1 MFLISFKCGKYKG
14 FQLMPQSRYDNYCN
28 IMDRANKYLDLNMG
42 KFYFYPEDGMKPIII
57 SGSKALN
64 SCFKEEEFSVEECL
78 ALMSLV
84 DYNINDAYGFFPLDD
99 INNALWE
106 FTSITGDEL

>member
-1 MFLISFKCGKYKG
+1 MS
-14 FQLMPQSRYDNYCN
+14 QSRYDNYCD
-28 IMDRANKYLDLNMG
+28 IMDRANKYLDQNMG
-42 KFYFYPEDGMKPIII
+42 SFYLDLEDGTKPIVIG
-57 SGSKALN
+57 GSKALN
-64 SCFKEEEFSVEECL
+64 SCFKEEEFSIEECV

-106 FTSITGDEL
+106 FASITGDEP

>member
-1 MFLISFKCGKYKG
+1 MS
-14 FQLMPQSRYDNYCN
+14 QSRYDNYCD
-28 IMDRANKYLDLNMG
+28 IMDRANKYLDQNMG
-42 KFYFYPEDGMKPIII
+42 SFYLDPKDGTKPIVIG
-57 SGSKALN
+57 GSKALN
-64 SCFKEEEFSVEECL
+64 SCFKEEEFSIEECV

>member
-1 MFLISFKCGKYKG
+1 MFLVSFKYGKYKG
-14 FQLMPQSRYDNYCN
+14 FQLMSQSRYDNYCN
-28 IMDRANKYLDLNMG
+28 IMDRANKYLDQNIG
-42 KFYFYPEDGMKPIII
+42 KLYLYPEDGMKPIVI

-64 SCFKEEEFSVEECL
+64 SCFKEEEFSIEECV

>member
-1 MFLISFKCGKYKG
+1 MFLISFKYGKYKG
-14 FQLMPQSRYDNYCN
+14 FQLMSQSRYDNYCD
-28 IMDRANKYLDLNMG
+28 IMDRANKYLDQNMG
-42 KFYFYPEDGMKPIII
+42 KFYLYPEDGMKPIII

-64 SCFKEEEFSVEECL
+64 NYFKEEEFSIEECV

-106 FTSITGDEL
+106 FASITGDEL

>member
-1 MFLISFKCGKYKG
+1 MS
-14 FQLMPQSRYDNYCN
+14 QSRYDNYCN
-28 IMDRANKYLDLNMG
+28 IMDRANKYLDQNIG
-42 KFYFYPEDGMKPIII
+42 SFYLAPEDGTKPIVIG
-57 SGSKALN
+57 GSKALN
-64 SCFKEEEFSVEECL
+64 SCFKEEEFSIEEGV

-106 FTSITGDEL
+106 FASITGDEP